1 MKGLHSE
8 VRSSK
13 CSPLPIS
20 KKNKNPPL
28 IAIDMERYPV
38 RFVSLGPGDPDL
50 ITLAAYKAL
59 QQCDFIYY
67 PTTASPSGKTLSR
80 AEDIMLAHGID
91 TTKFRPY
98 ALPMS
103 KDRTKAL
110 EVYGEV
116 ASRCKADYRAGLS
129 VVVAAEGDAGF
140 YSSTHYISDILL
152 GQKYPFIYIAG
163 VPAFIAAGAAGGLS
177 ITRQDEELQIIPGN
191 ATPGKLCEA
200 MAQGRTVLIMKL
212 SRCESVVKEFLSKEN
227 VAAIY
232 FEYVGT
238 DKEFISSCIEEDM
251 LPRRFPYF
259 SMLRLKPKP

>member
-1 MKGLHSE
+1 MIL
-8 VRSSK
+8 K

-67 PTTASPSGKTLSR
+67 PTTVSPSGKTLSR

-98 ALPMS
+98 SLPMS
-103 KDRTKAL
+103 MDRTKAL
-110 EVYGEV
+110 AVYEEV
-116 ASRCKADYRAGLS
+116 ASRCKAHYDEGLS
-129 VVVAAEGDAGF
+129 VAVAAEGDAGF
-140 YSSTHYISDILL
+140 YSSTHYISDVLL
-152 GQKYPFIYIAG
+152 REGCPFVFIAG
-163 VPAFIAAGAAGGLS
+163 VPAFIAAGAVAGQS

-191 ATPGKLCEA
+191 ATPEKLCEA

-238 DKEFISSCIEEDM
+238 DKEFISSCIEEDI